1 MLSRSRSFGLTNL
14 HLCRRQQFVTGGVQH
29 MVETLNAGGKFAPFL
44 ATMVMGWLDERNE
57 LRLEW

>member
-1 MLSRSRSFGLTNL
+1 M
-14 HLCRRQQFVTGGVQH
+14 TGGVQH